1 MRRENVMG
9 KKIVVLGAGA
19 IGGYAG
25 GHMARGGEDVTLIDP
40 WPDHVNH
47 MNKHGLR
54 LDGVTTQEC
63 CVVPVKA
70 IHLTD
75 VQALAKGR
83 PVDIAFVCVK
93 SYDTEWATAMIKQY
107 LAPHG
112 FVVSLQNCMNEETVA
127 RVAGPERT
135 LGCIASTIAAELI
148 GPGHVQRNVPLG
160 GEEHIVFRVGEMHG
174 RITERALEVAAL
186 LRNAD
191 SAKATNNL
199 WGERWSKLTVNAM
212 RNGLSAATGLSGKQ
226 RDSLPKTRDISLR
239 LGAEAIR
246 VGLALGYR
254 LEKIAGV
261 GAEKLVAAVDG
272 DKKARAEVDA
282 DFDRQVAQRS
292 DDQRPSM
299 GQDMRKGRRT
309 EIELING
316 LVAAKGDETGIP
328 TPVNKALVQ
337 AVKRVERG
345 EATASPDVVAHI

>member
-1 MRRENVMG
+1 MVE
-9 KKIVVLGAGA
+9 A
-19 IGGYAG
+19 
-25 GHMARGGEDVTLIDP
+25 GEDVTFIDP
-40 WPDHVNH
+40 WPEHVEALR
-47 MNKHGLR
+47 KTGLR
-54 LDGVTTQEC
+54 VTHARDVAEIT
-63 CVVPVKA
+63 VKVRA
-70 IHLTD
+70 LHVTD
-75 VQALAKGR
+75 AQALAKEK
-83 PVDIAFVCVK
+83 PVDIAFVCMK
-93 SYDTEWATAMIKQY
+93 SYDTAWATMLIRQY
-107 LAPHG
+107 LAPDG
-112 FVVSLQNCMNEETVA
+112 YVVSLQNCMNEETVA

-148 GPGHVQRNVPLG
+148 APGHVQRNVPLG
-160 GEEHIVFRVGEMHG
+160 GEEHVVFRVGEMHG
-174 RITERALEVAAL
+174 RITDRALEVAAL

-226 RDSLPKTRDISLR
+226 RDGNPKTRDISLR

-246 VGLALGYR
+246 VGWALGYR

-282 DFDRQVAQRS
+282 DFDRQIALRS

-299 GQDMRKGRRT
+299 GQDMQKGRRT

-316 LVAAKGDETGIP
+316 LVAVKGDETGIP
-328 TPVNKALVQ
+328 TPVNKSLVQ

>member
-1 MRRENVMG
+1 MG
-9 KKIVVLGAGA
+9 KKIVVFGAGA

-40 WPDHVNH
+40 WPEHVNH

-54 LDGVTTQEC
+54 LDGVTRQES

-70 IHLTD
+70 IHLTE
-75 VQALAKGR
+75 VQALSKGR
-83 PVDIAFVCVK
+83 PVDIAFICVK

-107 LAPHG
+107 LAPDG

-127 RVAGPERT
+127 RVAGADRT
-135 LGCIASTIAAELI
+135 IGCIASTIAAELV

-160 GEEHIVFRVGEMHG
+160 DEEHVVFRVGEMHG
-174 RITERALEVAAL
+174 RITDRALEVAAL

-191 SAKATNNL
+191 SAKATSNL
-199 WGERWSKLTVNAM
+199 WGERWSKLIVNGM
-212 RNGLSAATGLSGKQ
+212 RNGLSAATGMSGKV
-226 RDSLPKTRDISLR
+226 RDSNPKTRDISLR

-246 VGLALGYR
+246 VGWALGYQ

-261 GAEKLVAAVDG
+261 AAEKLVAAVDG
-272 DKKARAEVDA
+272 DKQARAEVDA
-282 DFDRQVAQRS
+282 DFDNQIKLRS
-292 DDQRPSM
+292 DEQRPSM

-316 LVAAKGDETGIP
+316 LIATKGDETGIP

-345 EATASPDVVAHI
+345 EVAASPDVVAHI

>member
-1 MRRENVMG
+1 MG

-63 CVVPVKA
+63 CVVPVNA

-83 PVDIAFVCVK
+83 PVDIAFICVK

-107 LAPHG
+107 LAPDG
-112 FVVSLQNCMNEETVA
+112 VVVSLQNCMNEETVA

-148 GPGHVQRNVPLG
+148 APGHVQRNVPLG
-160 GEEHIVFRVGEMHG
+160 GEEHVVFRVGEMHG
-174 RITERALEVAAL
+174 RITDRALEVAAL

-226 RDSLPKTRDISLR
+226 RDGNPKTRDISLR

-246 VGLALGYR
+246 VGWALGYR

-261 GAEKLVAAVDG
+261 AAEKLVAAVDG

-282 DFDRQVAQRS
+282 DFDGQIAQRS

-345 EATASPDVVAHI
+345 EATAGPDVVAHI

>member
-1 MRRENVMG
+1 MG
-9 KKIVVLGAGA
+9 KKIVVFGAGA

-40 WPDHVNH
+40 WPDHVNR

-54 LDGVTTQEC
+54 LDGVTRQEC

-70 IHLTD
+70 IHLTE
-75 VQALAKGR
+75 VQALSKGR
-83 PVDIAFVCVK
+83 PVDIAFICVK

-107 LAPHG
+107 LAPDG

-127 RVAGPERT
+127 RVAGAERT
-135 LGCIASTIAAELI
+135 IGCIASTIAAELV

-160 GEEHIVFRVGEMHG
+160 DEEHIVFRVGEMHG
-174 RITERALEVAAL
+174 RITERALEVATL

-191 SAKATNNL
+191 SAKATSNL
-199 WGERWSKLTVNAM
+199 WGERWSKLIVNGM
-212 RNGLSAATGLSGKQ
+212 RNGLSAATGMSGKV
-226 RDSLPKTRDISLR
+226 RDSNPKTRGISLR

-246 VGLALGYR
+246 VGWALGYQ
-254 LEKIAGV
+254 LEKIGGV
-261 GAEKLVAAVDG
+261 AAEKLVAAVDG
-272 DKKARAEVDA
+272 DKLARAEVDA
-282 DFDRQVAQRS
+282 DFDNQIKLRS
-292 DDQRPSM
+292 EDQRPSM

-316 LVAAKGDETGIP
+316 LIAAKGDETGVP

-345 EATASPDVVAHI
+345 EVAASPDVVAHI

>member
-1 MRRENVMG
+1 MG

-25 GHMARGGEDVTLIDP
+25 GHMTRGGEDVTLIDP
-40 WPDHVNH
+40 WPEHVNH

-54 LDGVTTQEC
+54 IDGVTKQES

-75 VQALAKGR
+75 VQALSKDR
-83 PVDIAFVCVK
+83 PVDIAFICVK

-112 FVVSLQNCMNEETVA
+112 YVVSLQNCMNEETVA

-135 LGCIASTIAAELI
+135 IGCIASLIAAELI

-160 GEEHIVFRVGEMHG
+160 GEEHIVYRVGEMHG
-174 RITERALEVAAL
+174 RITDRVLEVAAL

-191 SAKATNNL
+191 SAKATSNL
-199 WGERWSKLTVNAM
+199 WGERWSKLTVNGM
-212 RNGLSAATGLSGKQ
+212 RNGLSAATGMSGKA
-226 RDSLPKTRDISLR
+226 RDSNPKTRDISLR

-246 VGLALGYR
+246 VGWALGYQ

-261 GAEKLVAAVDG
+261 AAERLVAAVEG
-272 DKKARAEVDA
+272 DKSARAEVDA
-282 DFDRQVAQRS
+282 DFDKQVANRS
-292 DDQRPSM
+292 EDQRPSM

-309 EIELING
+309 EIETING
-316 LVAAKGDETGIP
+316 LIAAKGDETGIP

-337 AVKRVERG
+337 AVKRVELG
-345 EATASPDVVAHI
+345 DVPASPDVVAHI

>member
-1 MRRENVMG
+1 MG

-25 GHMARGGEDVTLIDP
+25 GHMTRGGEDVTLIDP
-40 WPDHVNH
+40 WPEHVNH

-54 LDGVTTQEC
+54 IDGVTKQES

-70 IHLTD
+70 IHLTE
-75 VQALAKGR
+75 VQALSKER
-83 PVDIAFVCVK
+83 PVDIAFICVK

-135 LGCIASTIAAELI
+135 VGCIASLIAAELI

-160 GEEHIVFRVGEMHG
+160 GEEHIVYRVGEMHG
-174 RITERALEVAAL
+174 RITDRVQEVAAL

-191 SAKATNNL
+191 SAKATSNL
-199 WGERWSKLTVNAM
+199 WGERWSKLTVNGM
-212 RNGLSAATGLSGKQ
+212 RNGLSAATGMSGKA
-226 RDSLPKTRDISLR
+226 RDSNPKTRDISLR

-246 VGLALGYR
+246 VGWALGYQ

-261 GAEKLVAAVDG
+261 AAEKLVAAVDG

-282 DFDRQVAQRS
+282 DFDKQIAHRS
-292 DDQRPSM
+292 EDQRPSM

-309 EIELING
+309 EIEMING
-316 LVAAKGDETGIP
+316 LIAAKGDETGIA

-337 AVKRVERG
+337 AVKRVELG
-345 EATASPDVVAHI
+345 EVPASPDVVAHI

>member
-1 MRRENVMG
+1 MG

-75 VQALAKGR
+75 VQALSKGR
-83 PVDIAFVCVK
+83 PVDIAFICVK

-160 GEEHIVFRVGEMHG
+160 GEEHVVFRVGEMHG
-174 RITERALEVAAL
+174 RITDRALEVAAL

-226 RDSLPKTRDISLR
+226 RDGNPKTRDISLR

-246 VGLALGYR
+246 VGWALGYR

-261 GAEKLVAAVDG
+261 AAEKLVAAVDG

-282 DFDRQVAQRS
+282 DFDGQIAQRS

-345 EATASPDVVAHI
+345 EATAGPDVVAHI

>member
-1 MRRENVMG
+1 
-9 KKIVVLGAGA
+9 
-19 IGGYAG
+19 
-25 GHMARGGEDVTLIDP
+25 
-40 WPDHVNH
+40 
-47 MNKHGLR
+47 
-54 LDGVTTQEC
+54 
-63 CVVPVKA
+63 
-70 IHLTD
+70 
-75 VQALAKGR
+75 
-83 PVDIAFVCVK
+83 
-93 SYDTEWATAMIKQY
+93 MIKQY

-160 GEEHIVFRVGEMHG
+160 GEEHVVFRVGEMHG
-174 RITERALEVAAL
+174 RITDRALEVAAL

-226 RDSLPKTRDISLR
+226 RDGNPKTRDISLR

-246 VGLALGYR
+246 VGWALGYR

-282 DFDRQVAQRS
+282 DFDRQIALRS

-299 GQDMRKGRRT
+299 GQDMQKGRRT

-316 LVAAKGDETGIP
+316 LVAVKGDETGIP
-328 TPVNKALVQ
+328 TPVNKSLVQ

>member
-1 MRRENVMG
+1 MG

-25 GHMARGGEDVTLIDP
+25 GHMARGGKDVTLIDP
-40 WPDHVNH
+40 WPEHVNH
-47 MNKHGLR
+47 MNAHGLR
-54 LDGVTTQEC
+54 LDGVTRQES

-75 VQALAKGR
+75 VQALSKDR
-83 PVDIAFVCVK
+83 PVDIAFICVK

-107 LAPHG
+107 LAPDG
-112 FVVSLQNCMNEETVA
+112 YVVSLQNCMNEETVA

-135 LGCIASTIAAELI
+135 IGCIASLLAAELI
-148 GPGHVQRNVPLG
+148 GPGHVRRNVPLG
-160 GEEHIVFRVGEMHG
+160 DDEHIDFRVGEMHG
-174 RITERALEVAAL
+174 RITARAQEVAAL

-191 SAKATNNL
+191 SAKATSNL
-199 WGERWSKLTVNAM
+199 WGERWSKLIINGM
-212 RNGLSAATGLSGKQ
+212 RNGLSAATGMSGKQ
-226 RDSLPKTRDISLR
+226 RDGNPKTRDISLR

-246 VGLALGYR
+246 VGWALGYR

-261 GAEKLVAAVDG
+261 AAEKLVAAVDG
-272 DKKARAEVDA
+272 DSEARAEVDA
-282 DFDRQVAQRS
+282 DLDRQIELRS

-316 LVAAKGDETGIP
+316 LIAAKGDETGVP
-328 TPVNKALVQ
+328 TPVNKALVA

-345 EATASPDVVAHI
+345 EAPASPEVVAHI